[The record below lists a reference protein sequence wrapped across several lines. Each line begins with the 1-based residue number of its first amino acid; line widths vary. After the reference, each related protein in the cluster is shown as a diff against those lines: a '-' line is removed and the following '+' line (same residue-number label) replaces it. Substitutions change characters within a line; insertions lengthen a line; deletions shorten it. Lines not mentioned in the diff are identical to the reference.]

1 MDFMYKK
8 RDELIDREDYLTG
21 KRIDKT
27 FEEFSKGE
35 PEPGEN
41 CVEHEVL
48 PASISRKAL
57 KADNNDQVD
66 LMRKQM
72 EDPLMIIAK
81 KTLEATQKKFST
93 PESLTRIHR
102 LLKNERKVS
111 LMLQLST
118 AHI

>member
-8 RDELIDREDYLTG
+8 RDEILDREEYLKG

-35 PEPGEN
+35 PENGEN

-48 PASISRKAL
+48 PASISRRTQMKG
-57 KADNNDQVD
+57 DNNDQVD
-66 LMRKQM
+66 LFRKQM

-81 KTLEATQKKFST
+81 KTFEAAQKKFST
-93 PESLTRIHR
+93 PESLTKIHR
-102 LLKNERKVS
+102 MLKKERMKKSSRVS
-111 LMLQLST
+111 LK
-118 AHI
+118 